1 MVSFYRDKAIKE
13 QRKIMNRF
21 RISTPEGTRDLL
33 FSSCRAL
40 RQTENAVRDAL
51 EERGYSEIITP
62 AVEYFDVF
70 AQANPELDQDQM
82 LKIID
87 KSGRI
92 CVARPDNT
100 TPIARIAATR
110 LDDAALP
117 VRLYYSQKV
126 FRSVSGDHGHKG
138 EFLQVGAEFIGADG
152 LEADK
157 DILSAAFAALS
168 KTGADNFRVEL
179 GHAEIYKAL
188 MDELGADAQS
198 AEGIR
203 RLIENK
209 SFAALGDALEP
220 FKGKP
225 AAKALSAMPNLFGG
239 IEVLDEVESLTGN
252 VRVLGATAYLR
263 RLYQALDEA
272 GYGDRIMIDLG
283 LVHEMDYYTGIM
295 FRGYIGGAG
304 AAILA
309 GGRYNALC
317 AKFGK
322 DMPAGGFGI
331 DVESVA
337 DSLAGQ
343 SRPEVATRRDTV
355 RIALTK
361 GRLEKKTLAL
371 LKAAGYDISELE
383 AGTRKL
389 IFTLPDSGVE
399 IVLSKAADVI
409 TYVEHG
415 VCDMGVVGKDTIME
429 KGGSFYEMV
438 DLGFGKCRFALA
450 TKKGKDV
457 YGGYKTPVIAT
468 KYPAVTKAFFNKK
481 NMDVETIK
489 IEGSVELAP
498 LLELADGIVD
508 IVETGTTLKENGLE
522 VVENVAPISARVIVN
537 LASAKMKKAAIQK
550 VIAELENGLNN

>member
-1 MVSFYRDKAIKE
+1 
-13 QRKIMNRF
+13 MNRF

-62 AVEYFDVF
+62 AVEYYDVF

-138 EFLQVGAEFIGADG
+138 EFLQVGAELIGADG
-152 LEADK
+152 LAADK

-168 KTGADNFRVEL
+168 RTGADNFRIEL

-188 MDELGADAQS
+188 IEELGADS
-198 AEGIR
+198 ASSEAIR

-209 SFAALGDALEP
+209 SFAALGDALQP
-220 FKGKP
+220 FGSRP
-225 AAKALSAMPNLFGG
+225 AAKALSAMPQLFGG
-239 IEVLDEVESLTGN
+239 IEVLDEVETLTGN
-252 VRVLGATAYLR
+252 VRVLGAIAYLR

-317 AKFGK
+317 AKFGR
-322 DMPAGGFGI
+322 DLPAGGFGI

-337 DSLAGQ
+337 ESLQGS

-371 LKAAGYDISELE
+371 LKDAGYDISELE

-468 KYPAVTKAFFNKK
+468 KYPAVTKAFFNRK

-498 LLELADGIVD
+498 LLELADAIVD

-522 VVENVAPISARVIVN
+522 VIEDVAPISARVIVN
-537 LASAKMKKAAIQK
+537 LASAKMKKTAIQK
-550 VIAELENGLNN
+550 VIAELEKGLEK